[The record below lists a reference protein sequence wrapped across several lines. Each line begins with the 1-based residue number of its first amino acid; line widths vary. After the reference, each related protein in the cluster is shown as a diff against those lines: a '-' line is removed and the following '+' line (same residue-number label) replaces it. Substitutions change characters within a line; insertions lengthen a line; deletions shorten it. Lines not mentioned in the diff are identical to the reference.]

1 MSMRSLVVAILAV
14 SLVSCAF
21 YRQNPPLQHY
31 DSSYGYRFS
40 NLTAENPTRPSPNF
54 IIVSLSG
61 GGTRAAALA
70 YGALARMNQD
80 QIGNGR
86 TLLDEVDVVSSV
98 SGGSFASAYL
108 GLFGKDRFINHFRD
122 DVLYRQIQRDVIVRL
137 FEPWNWPQWMLYGR
151 SDIAES
157 YYNSEIFA
165 GQTYQSIPR
174 RRPYII
180 LNATDISW
188 GARFEFTQEYFD
200 RMCSDLSPVPIA
212 RAVLAS
218 SAFPVAFTPITLK
231 NYGAAPCG
239 YRDPIWVGEALQDF
253 YGAPTRYDRARA
265 LTSYENATKRPYIH
279 LSDGGLADNIG
290 LRGPEVALTSGDSSW
305 SLLPAL
311 NNRQLQRIAVIVVD
325 AKGAD
330 DHSLDHRA
338 SRPNLVTV
346 LDEAA
351 TNPMENYSS
360 DTIELLRQGFSEW
373 EAAETDYETNVKRC
387 KQLAASTCS
396 GAKGSSDCESQRVKQ
411 CYDAFHANVPPPQ
424 PKLYRMHVRL
434 DAESDPAKRKRLLE
448 IPTSLELSKD
458 DVELLI
464 RAGGEL
470 LAKSPAYSQLLADLK
485 ANSGAN
491 ASHP

>member
-1 MSMRSLVVAILAV
+1 MTMRSLVIIFLTLTLAA
-14 SLVSCAF
+14 CAC
-21 YRQNPPLQHY
+21 YRKNPPLQHY
-31 DSSYGYRFS
+31 DPAYGYRFS
-40 NLTAENPTRPSPNF
+40 SLTAEHSTEPSPNF

-80 QIGNGR
+80 EISNGR
-86 TLLDEVDVVSSV
+86 TLLDEVDVISSV

-108 GLFGKDRFINHFRD
+108 GTFGKDRFIDHFRD

-137 FEPWNWPQWMLYGR
+137 FEPWHWPEWMLYGR

-165 GQTYQSIPR
+165 GQTYKSIPYK
-174 RRPYII
+174 RPYII

-218 SAFPVAFTPITLK
+218 SAFPVAFTPVTLK
-231 NYGAAPCG
+231 NYGAAACG
-239 YRDPIWVGEALQDF
+239 YKDPIWVGEALQDF
-253 YGAPTRYDRARA
+253 YGAPTRYDRAQA
-265 LTSYENATKRPYIH
+265 WTSYENATKRPYIH

-311 NNRQLQRIAVIVVD
+311 NKRQLQRIAVIVVD

-338 SRPNLVTV
+338 SRPNLLTV
-346 LDEAA
+346 LEDAA

-373 EAAETDYETNVKRC
+373 EAAETDYETNVRQC
-387 KQLAASTCS
+387 KKLAASICS
-396 GAKGSSDCESQRVKQ
+396 GTKGSSDCKTERAKQ
-411 CYDAFHANVPPPQ
+411 CDAAFHANMPPPQ

-434 DAESDPAKRKRLLE
+434 DAESDPVKRKRLLD
-448 IPTSLELSKD
+448 IPTSLELSRD

-464 RAGGEL
+464 QEGGEL
-470 LAKSPAYSQLLADLK
+470 LAKSPAYSQLLADLRT
-485 ANSGAN
+485 NSGAIP
-491 ASHP
+491 SRP